1 MALAEAISHDFQV
14 TAVSRFIPERS
25 NHEIPIFFFAY
36 WITIKNQGAA
46 PAQLLNRYW
55 HITDADGRIN
65 EVRGEG
71 VVGEQPILNPGEKF
85 EYTSGTPLTTPSGF
99 MEGHYEMETKSG
111 SKFDAS
117 IPLFSLDS
125 PYISNKIN

>member
-36 WITIKNQGAA
+36 WITIKNQGTT
-46 PAQLLNRYW
+46 PAQLLSRYW

-71 VVGEQPILNPGEKF
+71 VVGEKPLINPGQSF
-85 EYTSGTPLTTPSGF
+85 EYNSFCPLPTNFGF
-99 MEGHYEMETKSG
+99 MKGYYEMQGVDKST
-111 SKFDAS
+111 FQVE
-117 IPLFSLDS
+117 IPQFRLATPKSA
-125 PYISNKIN
+125 N

>member
-14 TAVSRFIPERS
+14 TAISRFMPERS
-25 NHEIPIFFFAY
+25 NQEIPIFFFGY
-36 WITIKNQGAA
+36 WITIKNQGTT

-71 VVGEQPILNPGEKF
+71 VVGEKPLIKPGQSY
-85 EYTSGTPLTTPSGF
+85 EYNSFCPLPTNFGF
-99 MEGHYEMETKSG
+99 MKGYYEMQGVDKST
-111 SKFDAS
+111 FQVE
-117 IPLFSLDS
+117 IPQFRLATPKSA
-125 PYISNKIN
+125 N

>member
-14 TAVSRFIPERS
+14 TAISRFMPERS
-25 NHEIPIFFFAY
+25 NQEIPIFFFAY
-36 WITIKNQGAA
+36 WITINNQGAA

-71 VVGEQPILNPGEKF
+71 GVGEKPLIKPGQSF
-85 EYTSGTPLTTPSGF
+85 EYNSFCPLPTNFGF
-99 MEGHYEMETKSG
+99 MKGYYEMQGADKNTFQVEIPQFRLATPKS
-111 SKFDAS
+111 A
-117 IPLFSLDS
+117 
-125 PYISNKIN
+125 N

>member
-14 TAVSRFIPERS
+14 TAISRFMPERS
-25 NHEIPIFFFAY
+25 NQGIPIFFFTY
-36 WITIKNQGAA
+36 WITIKNQGTA

-71 VVGEQPILNPGEKF
+71 VVGEKPLINPGRSF
-85 EYTSGTPLTTPSGF
+85 EYNSFCPLPTNFGF
-99 MEGHYEMETKSG
+99 MKGYYEMQGGDKNTFQVEIPQFRLATPKS
-111 SKFDAS
+111 A
-117 IPLFSLDS
+117 
-125 PYISNKIN
+125 N

>member
-14 TAVSRFIPERS
+14 TAISRFIPERS

-55 HITDADGRIN
+55 HIMDADGRVN
-65 EVRGEG
+65 EVKGEG
-71 VVGEQPILNPGEKF
+71 VVGEKPLIHPGQSF
-85 EYTSGTPLTTPSGF
+85 EYNSFCPLPTKFGF
-99 MEGHYEMETKSG
+99 MKGCYEMLGEDKST
-111 SKFDAS
+111 FQVE
-117 IPLFSLDS
+117 IPQFRLATPKSA
-125 PYISNKIN
+125 N

>member
-14 TAVSRFIPERS
+14 TAISRFMPERS
-25 NHEIPIFFFAY
+25 NQGIPIFFFTY
-36 WITIKNQGAA
+36 WITIKNQGTA

-71 VVGEQPILNPGEKF
+71 VVGEKPLINPGQSF
-85 EYTSGTPLTTPSGF
+85 EYNSFCPLPTNFGF
-99 MEGHYEMETKSG
+99 MKGYYEMQGGDKNTFQVEIPQFRLATPKS
-111 SKFDAS
+111 A
-117 IPLFSLDS
+117 
-125 PYISNKIN
+125 N

>member
-14 TAVSRFIPERS
+14 TAISRFMPERS

-71 VVGEQPILNPGEKF
+71 VVGEKPLINPGQSF
-85 EYTSGTPLTTPSGF
+85 EYNSFCPLPTNFGF
-99 MEGHYEMETKSG
+99 MKGYYEMQGGDKNTFQVEIPQFRLATPKS
-111 SKFDAS
+111 A
-117 IPLFSLDS
+117 
-125 PYISNKIN
+125 N

>member
-14 TAVSRFIPERS
+14 TAISRFMPERS
-25 NHEIPIFFFAY
+25 NQEIPIFFFAY

-71 VVGEQPILNPGEKF
+71 VVGEKPLINPGQSF
-85 EYTSGTPLTTPSGF
+85 EYNSFCPLPTNFGF
-99 MEGHYEMETKSG
+99 MKGYYEMQGGDKNTFQVEIPQFHLATPKS
-111 SKFDAS
+111 A
-117 IPLFSLDS
+117 
-125 PYISNKIN
+125 N

>member
-14 TAVSRFIPERS
+14 TAISRFMPERS
-25 NHEIPIFFFAY
+25 NQEIPIFFFTY
-36 WITIKNQGAA
+36 WITIKNQGAT

-71 VVGEQPILNPGEKF
+71 VVGEKPLINPGQSF
-85 EYTSGTPLTTPSGF
+85 EYNSFCPLPTNFGF
-99 MEGHYEMETKSG
+99 MKGYYEMQGGDKNTFQVEIPQFHLATPKS
-111 SKFDAS
+111 A
-117 IPLFSLDS
+117 
-125 PYISNKIN
+125 N